1 MNPKQPDRDA
11 FESYLQSE
19 SSLSRVYKAT
29 AKETPPVEL
38 DTRILERARQA
49 VHRQA
54 HAARS
59 PFANNWMIPVS
70 LAAVLLLT
78 VGVVTFMFEF
88 EKTDTPLLP
97 ETTPAPSLDST
108 LEKGAPLIRDKVP
121 EADDMLRSDQPVDE
135 KAASKAKRRL
145 VIEPPAASIPAVEGL
160 TKTRRQSQKTGEMK
174 QVVPAEPEAASAQTA
189 DERMRSSASG
199 GAATRIESQEMRPK
213 KENKSLESKGALHS
227 LDEASEV
234 NEMMTPEEWLAKIAT
249 LRAQGKQAEADASLA
264 AFRKRYPDYPLDKL
278 RE

>member
-1 MNPKQPDRDA
+1 MSPKQPDRDA

-54 HAARS
+54 RPARS
-59 PFANNWMIPVS
+59 PFANNWVIPAS
-70 LAAVLLLT
+70 LAAVLVLT
-78 VGVVTFMFEF
+78 VGLVIFMFEL

-97 ETTPAPSLDST
+97 ETVPAPSLDSA
-108 LEKGAPLIRDKVP
+108 LEEEAPLIRDKAR
-121 EADDMLRSDQPVDE
+121 EADEMLRADQPADE
-135 KAASKAKRRL
+135 KAASKAKRS
-145 VIEPPAASIPAVEGL
+145 IATEPPAAGTPAVEGL

-174 QVVPAEPEAASAQTA
+174 QMVPAEPEAASAQTA
-189 DERMRSSASG
+189 DERMSSPANGS
-199 GAATRIESQEMRPK
+199 AATRIESQEMRPK
-213 KENKSLESKGALHS
+213 KENKSLESTDALRK

-249 LRAQGKQAEADASLA
+249 LRAEGKQAEADASLA
-264 AFRKRYPDYPLDKL
+264 AFRKRYPDYPLDKV

>member
-1 MNPKQPDRDA
+1 MNPKQPDREA

-49 VHRQA
+49 VRRQA
-54 HAARS
+54 RVGRS

-70 LAAVLLLT
+70 LAAVLVLT
-78 VGVVTFMFEF
+78 VGLVTFMF

-97 ETTPAPSLDST
+97 ETVPAPSPDSA
-108 LEKGAPLIRDKVP
+108 LEQEAPLIPDKSR

-135 KAASKAKRRL
+135 KATSKAKRSL
-145 VIEPPAASIPAVEGL
+145 VIEPPAARAPAVEGL
-160 TKTRRQSQKTGEMK
+160 TQTKRQSQKTGEMK
-174 QVVPAEPEAASAQTA
+174 QMVPAKSEMASPQSV
-189 DERMRSSASG
+189 DERMRSPASG
-199 GAATRIESQEMRPK
+199 SAATRFESQEVRPK
-213 KENKSLESKGALHS
+213 KENKSLESTGVLQR
-227 LDEASEV
+227 LDEASEA

-249 LRAQGKQAEADASLA
+249 LRAQGKQTEADASLA

>member
-1 MNPKQPDRDA
+1 MSPKQPDRDA

-54 HAARS
+54 RAARS
-59 PFANNWMIPVS
+59 PFANNRVIPVS
-70 LAAVLLLT
+70 LAAVLVLT
-78 VGVVTFMFEF
+78 VGLVTFMFEL

-97 ETTPAPSLDST
+97 ETVPAPSLDSA
-108 LEKGAPLIRDKVP
+108 LEGEAPLIRDKP
-121 EADDMLRSDQPVDE
+121 READDMLRADQPVDE
-135 KAASKAKRRL
+135 KATSKANRAL
-145 VIEPPAASIPAVEGL
+145 VIEPPAASSPAVEDL

-174 QVVPAEPEAASAQTA
+174 QAAPAEPEAASAQTA
-189 DERMRSSASG
+189 DERMRSPAKGST
-199 GAATRIESQEMRPK
+199 ATRTESQELHLK
-213 KENKSLESKGALHS
+213 KENKSPESTDTLHK

-249 LRAQGKQAEADASLA
+249 LRAEGRQTEADASLA
-264 AFRKRYPDYPLDKL
+264 AFKKRYPDYPLDKV

>member
-1 MNPKQPDRDA
+1 MNPKQPDREA

-49 VHRQA
+49 VRRQA
-54 HAARS
+54 RVGRS

-70 LAAVLLLT
+70 LAAVLVLT
-78 VGVVTFMFEF
+78 VGLVTFMF

-97 ETTPAPSLDST
+97 ETAPAPSLDSA
-108 LEKGAPLIRDKVP
+108 LEEEALLIRDKAR
-121 EADDMLRSDQPVDE
+121 EADDRLRADQPVDE
-135 KAASKAKRRL
+135 KAAPKAKRSL
-145 VIEPPAASIPAVEGL
+145 VIESPAARAPAVEGL
-160 TKTRRQSQKTGEMK
+160 TKTRRKSQKTGEMK
-174 QVVPAEPEAASAQTA
+174 QTVPAEPEMTSPQSV
-189 DERMRSSASG
+189 DERMRSPGIGS
-199 GAATRIESQEMRPK
+199 AATRIESQEVRSK
-213 KENKSLESKGALHS
+213 KENES
-227 LDEASEV
+227 LDSTDELLRLEEVSEV
-234 NEMMTPEEWLAKIAT
+234 DEMMTPEEWLAKIVT
-249 LRAQGKQAEADASLA
+249 LRAQGKQTEADASLV

>member
-1 MNPKQPDRDA
+1 MNPKQPDREA

-49 VHRQA
+49 VRRQA
-54 HAARS
+54 RVGRS

-70 LAAVLLLT
+70 LAAVLVLT
-78 VGVVTFMFEF
+78 VGLVTFMF

-97 ETTPAPSLDST
+97 ETAPAPSLDSA
-108 LEKGAPLIRDKVP
+108 LEEEALLIRDKAR
-121 EADDMLRSDQPVDE
+121 EADDRLRADQPVDE
-135 KAASKAKRRL
+135 KAAPKAKRSL
-145 VIEPPAASIPAVEGL
+145 VIESPAARAPAVEGL
-160 TKTRRQSQKTGEMK
+160 TKTRRKSQKTGEMK
-174 QVVPAEPEAASAQTA
+174 QTVPAEPEMTSPQSV
-189 DERMRSSASG
+189 DERMRSPGIGS
-199 GAATRIESQEMRPK
+199 AATRIESQEVRSK
-213 KENKSLESKGALHS
+213 KENES
-227 LDEASEV
+227 LDSTDELLRLEEVSEV
-234 NEMMTPEEWLAKIAT
+234 DEMMTPEEWLAKIVT

>member
-1 MNPKQPDRDA
+1 MNPKQPDREA
-11 FESYLQSE
+11 FESYLQNE

-49 VHRQA
+49 VRRQA
-54 HAARS
+54 RVGRS
-59 PFANNWMIPVS
+59 PFANNWKIPVS
-70 LAAVLLLT
+70 LAAVLVLT
-78 VGVVTFMFEF
+78 VGLVTFMF

-97 ETTPAPSLDST
+97 ETVPAPSPDSA
-108 LEKGAPLIRDKVP
+108 LEQEAPLIPDKSR

-135 KAASKAKRRL
+135 KATSKAKRSL
-145 VIEPPAASIPAVEGL
+145 VIEPPAARAPAVEGL

-174 QVVPAEPEAASAQTA
+174 QMVPAEPEMTSPQSV
-189 DERMRSSASG
+189 DERMRSPASG
-199 GAATRIESQEMRPK
+199 SAATRIESQEVRPK
-213 KENKSLESKGALHS
+213 KENKSLESTGALQR
-227 LDEASEV
+227 LDEISEA
-234 NEMMTPEEWLAKIAT
+234 NEMMTPEEWLAKIVT

>member
-1 MNPKQPDRDA
+1 MNPKQPDREA

-49 VHRQA
+49 VHGQA
-54 HAARS
+54 RVGRS

-70 LAAVLLLT
+70 LAAVLVLT
-78 VGVVTFMFEF
+78 VGLVTFMFE
-88 EKTDTPLLP
+88 KTEPPLLP
-97 ETTPAPSLDST
+97 ETAPAPSLDSV
-108 LEKGAPLIRDKVP
+108 LEEEAPLIRDKAR
-121 EADDMLRSDQPVDE
+121 EADDRLRSGQPVDE
-135 KAASKAKRRL
+135 KAASKAKRSL

-160 TKTRRQSQKTGEMK
+160 TKTRRQSQKTEEMK
-174 QVVPAEPEAASAQTA
+174 RMVPAEPEPASVQNA
-189 DERMRSSASG
+189 DERMRSPASG
-199 GAATRIESQEMRPK
+199 STATRIESQEMRSK
-213 KENKSLESKGALHS
+213 KENKPLESMGASQRLG
-227 LDEASEV
+227 EV
-234 NEMMTPEEWLAKIAT
+234 SGANEMMTPEEWLAKIAT
-249 LRAQGKQAEADASLA
+249 LRAHGKQAEADASLA

>member
-1 MNPKQPDRDA
+1 MNPKQPDREA
-11 FESYLQSE
+11 FESYLQNE

-49 VHRQA
+49 VRRQA
-54 HAARS
+54 RVGRS

-70 LAAVLLLT
+70 LAAMLVLT
-78 VGVVTFMFEF
+78 VGLVTFMF

-97 ETTPAPSLDST
+97 ETAPAPSLDSA
-108 LEKGAPLIRDKVP
+108 LEEEAPLIRDKAR
-121 EADDMLRSDQPVDE
+121 EADDRLRFDQPVDE
-135 KAASKAKRRL
+135 KATSKAKRSL
-145 VIEPPAASIPAVEGL
+145 VIEAPAARAPAVEGL

-174 QVVPAEPEAASAQTA
+174 QTVPAEPETTSPQSV
-189 DERMRSSASG
+189 DERMRSPATGS
-199 GAATRIESQEMRPK
+199 AATRIESQEVRSK
-213 KENKSLESKGALHS
+213 KEDKSLDSTSVLRRLE
-227 LDEASEV
+227 EASEV
-234 NEMMTPEEWLAKIAT
+234 NEMMTPEEWLAKIVT
-249 LRAQGKQAEADASLA
+249 LRAQGKQTEADVSLA

>member
-1 MNPKQPDRDA
+1 MNPKQPDREA

-38 DTRILERARQA
+38 DARILERARQA
-49 VHRQA
+49 VHPRA
-54 HAARS
+54 GVGRS
-59 PFANNWMIPVS
+59 PFANNWIIPVS
-70 LAAVLLLT
+70 LAAVLVLT
-78 VGVVTFMFEF
+78 VGLVTFMF

-97 ETTPAPSLDST
+97 ETAPAPSLDSA
-108 LEKGAPLIRDKVP
+108 LEEEAPLIRDKAR
-121 EADDMLRSDQPVDE
+121 EAYDRLRSDQPVDE
-135 KAASKAKRRL
+135 KPASKAKRSL

-160 TKTRRQSQKTGEMK
+160 TKTKRQSQKTGEIKRM
-174 QVVPAEPEAASAQTA
+174 VPAEPEMVSPQSV
-189 DERMRSSASG
+189 DERMRSPATGS
-199 GAATRIESQEMRPK
+199 AATRIESQEVRPK
-213 KENKSLESKGALHS
+213 KENKSLESTSILRK
-227 LDEASEV
+227 LDETSEV

-249 LRAQGKQAEADASLA
+249 LRAQGKQTEADGSLA

>member
-1 MNPKQPDRDA
+1 MNPKQPDREA
-11 FESYLQSE
+11 FESYLQNE

-49 VHRQA
+49 VRRQA
-54 HAARS
+54 RVGRS

-70 LAAVLLLT
+70 LAAMLVLT
-78 VGVVTFMFEF
+78 VGLVTFMF

-97 ETTPAPSLDST
+97 ETVPAPSPDSA
-108 LEKGAPLIRDKVP
+108 LEQEAPLIPDKSR

-135 KAASKAKRRL
+135 KATSKAKRSL
-145 VIEPPAASIPAVEGL
+145 VIEPPAARAPAVEGL

-174 QVVPAEPEAASAQTA
+174 QMVPAEPEMTSPQSV
-189 DERMRSSASG
+189 DERMRSPASG
-199 GAATRIESQEMRPK
+199 SAATRIESQEVRSK
-213 KENKSLESKGALHS
+213 KENKSLESTSALRR
-227 LDEASEV
+227 LEEASEV
-234 NEMMTPEEWLAKIAT
+234 NEMMTPEEWLAKIVT